1 MKANLM
7 FGLQIQRS
15 GNVEFPEYQKYMDI
29 LMRIILS
36 PVTFS
41 HRLTEEEWRHF
52 FTFMDI
58 LYGNA
63 LKEWL
68 SKYNHLSEQE
78 IALCYFCYIGIRHNN
93 QAVFFGLSPQSLSKR
108 KQRLKNKLAIPQSMS
123 LKDAIIK
130 SQPHLS
136 I

>member
-15 GNVEFPEYQKYMDI
+15 GSVEFPEYQKYMDI

-58 LYGNA
+58 LYGNT

-68 SKYNHLSEQE
+68 SKYNHLCAQE

-108 KQRLKNKLAIPQSMS
+108 KQRLKNKLAIPQSLS
-123 LKDAIIK
+123 LKDAITNPI
-130 SQPHLS
+130 
-136 I
+136 